1 MCAPKKKPC
10 VSCSTFTSAPS
21 GTPFSANAPSAL
33 RYFSMSASMRFWT
46 SSFQI
51 FQYASDITERLI
63 LNSACTATAASA
75 ATAMIFFFMV
85 VPLIGGTLV

>member
-21 GTPFSANAPSAL
+21 GTPSSANAPSAL
-33 RYFSMSASMRFWT
+33 RYFSMSASIRLWT

-63 LNSACTATAASA
+63 LNSACAAVA
-75 ATAMIFFFMV
+75 AKAAITIIFVFI
-85 VPLIGGTLV
+85 L